1 MQKKEGKKRRPE
13 DKTVLS
19 ETVIASNTRF
29 KGNINADDT
38 VRIAG
43 HFEGDIQCEQLV
55 RIDIGGVVVGIIN
68 SALVIIEG
76 ELNGNIESAK
86 KVEVRSE
93 GRTIGN
99 ITTDELAIAEG
110 SYIRGEINM
119 SGKGKKPVSF
129 VEKRDS
135 GDQSSNSEEE

>member
-1 MQKKEGKKRRPE
+1 MQKKEKRRRE
-13 DKTVLS
+13 DKAIPS
-19 ETVIASNTRF
+19 ESVIASNTRF
-29 KGNINADDT
+29 KGNISADDT

-55 RIDIGGVVVGIIN
+55 RIDIGGIVVGIIN

-93 GRTIGN
+93 GRAIGN
-99 ITTDELAIAEG
+99 ITTEELAIAEG

-119 SGKGKKPVSF
+119 SEKGKKPVSF
-129 VEKRDS
+129 IEKRDS

>member
-1 MQKKEGKKRRPE
+1 MSKKEERKRRRE
-13 DKTVLS
+13 DEAIHS
-19 ETVIASNTRF
+19 ESVIASNTRF
-29 KGNINADDT
+29 KGNINADDS

-55 RIDIGGVVVGIIN
+55 RIDIGGIVVGSIN

-86 KVEVRSE
+86 QVEIRSE
-93 GRTIGN
+93 GRAIGN
-99 ITTDELAIAEG
+99 IKTDELAIAEG

-119 SGKGKKPVSF
+119 SEKGKKPVSF

-135 GDQSSNSEEE
+135 GDQNNSSEEE

>member
-1 MQKKEGKKRRPE
+1 MSKKEEKKRRRE
-13 DKTVLS
+13 DKAIPS
-19 ETVIASNTRF
+19 ESVIASNTRF

-43 HFEGDIQCEQLV
+43 HLEGDIQCEQLV
-55 RIDIGGVVVGIIN
+55 RIDIGGIVVGTIN

-86 KVEVRSE
+86 QVEIRSE
-93 GRTIGN
+93 GRAIGN
-99 ITTDELAIAEG
+99 IKTDELAIAEG

-119 SGKGKKPVSF
+119 SEKGKKPVSF

-135 GDQSSNSEEE
+135 GDQSNSSEEE